1 MNIKIINEKLNEY
14 ENSFYR
20 EKDKF
25 FMEGYNYLTYIKYV
39 DTKNF
44 ATSVLEFQFKGFL
57 FVLFFAL
64 NNFIIGSFSLSA
76 WLYLFLLIAI
86 PLLLTF
92 ITFPLIKKVYYKNYL
107 KRVKKD
113 KKERNEL
120 LGLIHKKELSNS
132 IVSDEIHDL
141 LKLYLS
147 NQEYIILR
155 EKGLTYD
162 NTKEIVDIK
171 EDEER
176 SCLYLE
182 DKHSVTLDIEQIK
195 NSEYKMLNKEK
206 SWIK

>member
-14 ENSFYR
+14 ENSFYM

-25 FMEGYNYLTYIKYV
+25 FMDGYNYLTYIKYI

-64 NNFIIGSFSLSA
+64 NNFILGSLSSPA
-76 WLYLFLLIAI
+76 WLYLFLLII
-86 PLLLTF
+86 MPLVLTL
-92 ITFPLIKKVYYKNYL
+92 ITFPFIKKAYYKNYL
-107 KRVKKD
+107 KRVRKD
-113 KKERNEL
+113 KKERYEL
-120 LGLIHKKELSNS
+120 LGLIHKEELSNS
-132 IVSDEIHDL
+132 IISDEIHDL

-155 EKGLTYD
+155 EKCLTYG

-171 EDEER
+171 EDEYR
-176 SCLYLE
+176 SRLYLE
-182 DKHSVTLDIEQIK
+182 EKYSVSLNSKQIINLK
-195 NSEYKMLNKEK
+195 SQILNKE
-206 SWIK
+206 

>member
-25 FMEGYNYLTYIKYV
+25 FMDGYNYLTYIKYI
-39 DTKNF
+39 DIKNF

-64 NNFIIGSFSLSA
+64 NNFILGSLSSPA
-76 WLYLFLLIAI
+76 WLYLFLLII
-86 PLLLTF
+86 MPLVLTL
-92 ITFPLIKKVYYKNYL
+92 ITFPFIKKAYYKNYL
-107 KRVKKD
+107 KRVRKD
-113 KKERNEL
+113 KKERYEL
-120 LGLIHKKELSNS
+120 LGLIHKEELSNS
-132 IVSDEIHDL
+132 IISDEIHDL

-155 EKGLTYD
+155 EKGLTYG

-171 EDEER
+171 EDEYR
-176 SCLYLE
+176 SRLYLE
-182 DKHSVTLDIEQIK
+182 EKYSVSLNSKQIINLK
-195 NSEYKMLNKEK
+195 SQILNKE
-206 SWIK
+206 

>member
-76 WLYLFLLIAI
+76 WLYLFLLII
-86 PLLLTF
+86 MPLLLTL
-92 ITFPLIKKVYYKNYL
+92 ITFPLIKKAYYKNYL
-107 KRVKKD
+107 KRVRKD

-120 LGLIHKKELSNS
+120 LGLIHKEELSNS

-155 EKGLTYD
+155 KKGLTYD

-171 EDEER
+171 EDEDR
-176 SCLYLE
+176 SSLYLE
-182 DKHSVTLDIEQIK
+182 DKYSVSLNSKQIINLK
-195 NSEYKMLNKEK
+195 SQILNKE
-206 SWIK
+206 

>member
-76 WLYLFLLIAI
+76 WLYLFLLII
-86 PLLLTF
+86 MPLVLTL
-92 ITFPLIKKVYYKNYL
+92 ITFPLIKKVYYRNYL

-113 KKERNEL
+113 KEERNEL
-120 LGLIHKKELSNS
+120 LGLIHKEELSNS

-171 EDEER
+171 EDEDR
-176 SCLYLE
+176 SRLYLA
-182 DKHSVTLDIEQIK
+182 DKYSVSLNSKQIINLK
-195 NSEYKMLNKEK
+195 SQILNKE
-206 SWIK
+206 

>member
-44 ATSVLEFQFKGFL
+44 ATSVFEFQFKGFL

-76 WLYLFLLIAI
+76 WLYLFLLII
-86 PLLLTF
+86 MPLLLTL
-92 ITFPLIKKVYYKNYL
+92 ITFPLIKKAYYKNYL

-120 LGLIHKKELSNS
+120 LGLIHKEELSNS

-176 SCLYLE
+176 SRSYLE
-182 DKHSVTLDIEQIK
+182 DKYSITLNMKKLKTQNIK
-195 NSEYKMLNKEK
+195 C
-206 SWIK
+206 

>member
-39 DTKNF
+39 DTNNF

-76 WLYLFLLIAI
+76 WLYLFLLII
-86 PLLLTF
+86 MPLLLTL
-92 ITFPLIKKVYYKNYL
+92 ITFPLIKKAYYKNYL

-120 LGLIHKKELSNS
+120 LGLIHKEELSNS

-176 SCLYLE
+176 SRSYLE
-182 DKHSVTLDIEQIK
+182 DKYSITLNMKKLKTQNIK
-195 NSEYKMLNKEK
+195 C
-206 SWIK
+206 

>member
-1 MNIKIINEKLNEY
+1 MNIQIIYEKLNEY
-14 ENSFYR
+14 EISFYGKR
-20 EKDKF
+20 DKF
-25 FMEGYNYLTYIKYV
+25 FMEGDNYLTYIKYV

-76 WLYLFLLIAI
+76 WLYLFLLITI

-92 ITFPLIKKVYYKNYL
+92 ITFPLIKKAYYKNYL
-107 KRVKKD
+107 KRVRKD

-120 LGLIHKKELSNS
+120 LGLIHKEELSNS

-147 NQEYIILR
+147 NKEYITLR
-155 EKGLTYD
+155 KKGLTYD

-171 EDEER
+171 EDEDR
-176 SCLYLE
+176 SRLYLQ
-182 DKHSVTLDIEQIK
+182 DKYSVSLNSKQIINLK
-195 NSEYKMLNKEK
+195 SKILNKE
-206 SWIK
+206 

>member
-76 WLYLFLLIAI
+76 WLYLFLLII
-86 PLLLTF
+86 MPLLLTL
-92 ITFPLIKKVYYKNYL
+92 ITFPLIKKAYYKNYL
-107 KRVKKD
+107 KRVRKD

-120 LGLIHKKELSNS
+120 LGLIHKEELSNS

-155 EKGLTYD
+155 KKGLTYD

-171 EDEER
+171 EDEDR
-176 SCLYLE
+176 SRLYLE
-182 DKHSVTLDIEQIK
+182 DKYSVSLNSKQIINLK
-195 NSEYKMLNKEK
+195 SQILNKE
-206 SWIK
+206 